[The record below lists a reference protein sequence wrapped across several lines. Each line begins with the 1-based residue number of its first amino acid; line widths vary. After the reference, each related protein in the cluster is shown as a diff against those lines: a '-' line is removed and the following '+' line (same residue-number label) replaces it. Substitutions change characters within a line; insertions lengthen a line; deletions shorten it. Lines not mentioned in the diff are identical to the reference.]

1 MEKCYTCKEK
11 FENKYLENEKYQK
24 VRDHCPYTGKY
35 IGPAPDKCNLKY
47 SVPKTFP
54 YLFIIDLIMINTLS

>member
-11 FENKYLENEKYQK
+11 FENKYLENEKYQN

-35 IGPAPDKCNLKY
+35 IGAAHNKCNLKY

-54 YLFIIDLIMINTLS
+54 